1 MYYPKLDKKIH
12 RALLDGCVIPAH
24 PLALNKNRE
33 PDFYRQKM
41 LTRYYL
47 DAGAG
52 GIAVGVHTTQFEIRN
67 KEFSLLGPVL
77 QMASEAID
85 HARPDRPFIRVAG
98 ICGPADQALAEAE
111 LAIASGYH
119 LGLVSMGG
127 LADYSDDQL
136 LDRTRQIAGVIPIFG
151 FYLQDAVGG
160 RDLNYDFWK
169 EFVSIPNVYAIKLA
183 PFNRYKSLD
192 VVRATAESE
201 RRDEI
206 ALYTGNDDHIILDL
220 LTPFRIWVNGSYV
233 EKRMVGGLLGQ
244 WAVWTSK
251 AVELLH
257 QIKSLG
263 DEIPGSFLTLDA
275 HLTDA
280 NGAIFDAANKFHGC
294 IPGIHEI
301 LRRQGLLEGIW
312 CLNDNEIL
320 SEGQTEDI
328 DRISKSYPHLSD
340 NEFVSKWLSRQ
351 GKKE

>member
-1 MYYPKLDKKIH
+1 MNYPHLDSKIH
-12 RALLDGCVIPAH
+12 QALMDGCVIPAH
-24 PLALNKNRE
+24 PLALNMNRE
-33 PDFYRQKM
+33 LDIHRHQR
-41 LTRYYL
+41 LTRYYM

-52 GIAVGVHTTQFEIRN
+52 GIAVGVHSTQFEIRN
-67 KEFSLLGPVL
+67 KEIALLEPVL
-77 QMASEAID
+77 QLTSQAID
-85 HARPDRPFIRVAG
+85 QAKPDRPFIRVAG
-98 ICGPADQALAEAE
+98 ICGPVDQALAEAE
-111 LAIASGYH
+111 IAVSCGYH

-127 LADYSDDQL
+127 LADYSEGQL

-160 RDLNYDFWK
+160 RNLSYAFWK

-192 VVRATAESE
+192 VVRATVESE

-206 ALYTGNDDHIILDL
+206 ALYTGNDDHILLDL
-220 LTPFRIWVNGSYV
+220 LTPYRIRVNDTFV

-301 LRRQGLLEGIW
+301 LRRQGLLEGTW
-312 CLNDNEIL
+312 CLNDKETL
-320 SEGQTEDI
+320 SPGQSEEI
-328 DRISKSYPHLSD
+328 DRIINSYPHLSD
-340 NEFVSKWLSRQ
+340 DDFVRWWLQRQ
-351 GKKE
+351 RDMQ